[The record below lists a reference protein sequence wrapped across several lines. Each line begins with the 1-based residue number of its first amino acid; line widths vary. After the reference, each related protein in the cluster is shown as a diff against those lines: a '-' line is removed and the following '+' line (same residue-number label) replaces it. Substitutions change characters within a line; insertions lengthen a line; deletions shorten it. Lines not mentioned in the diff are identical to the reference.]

1 MKTDFKGCSTTE
13 KGSESYEYF
22 SSGLSRKQVQRRVQY
37 DYLTRGGQLFSCVA
51 KNLDIARQRRDR
63 WLEQRSL

>member
-1 MKTDFKGCSTTE
+1 MKTDFKGCATIKE
-13 KGSESYEYF
+13 GSESYEYF
-22 SSGLSRKQVQRRVQY
+22 SSGLSRRRVRRVQY
-37 DYLTRGGQLFSCVA
+37 DYRTHDGQLFSCVA